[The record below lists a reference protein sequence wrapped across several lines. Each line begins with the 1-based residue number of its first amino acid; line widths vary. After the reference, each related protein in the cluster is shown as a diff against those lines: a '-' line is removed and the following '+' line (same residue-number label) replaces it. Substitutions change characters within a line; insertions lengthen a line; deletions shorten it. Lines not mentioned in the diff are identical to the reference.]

1 MNYLLPIKATAA
13 ESRDVNKL
21 IDTCIIAHPN
31 RTAVAIENVAQNM
44 FLIFISAYISTI
56 AYISTTGMH
65 KALRNMLKKS
75 AFKSV

>member
-1 MNYLLPIKATAA
+1 MICVISIKATAT

-21 IDTCIIAHPN
+21 LVTCIIAHPH
-31 RTAVAIENVAQNM
+31 RTTVALKNVAKNM
-44 FLIFISAYISTI
+44 FSFFISAYISTI

-75 AFKSV
+75 AFK